1 MNLIRCVRPTGI
13 VRHAPALMVLV
24 ATLCSVALASAAEGV
39 LTLDDAVRR
48 ALIDAPQL
56 LAAQASVDSARQLAP
71 TAGRLPD
78 PEAIVGIDNLPVNT
92 ADAFSLSRDFM
103 TMRKVGVMQSVPS
116 AAKRS
121 SQRNLASREI
131 NLAEARVAAGRF
143 EIAKA
148 TAEAW
153 IESAVAARSLEV
165 LRARRQDLATPAA
178 AARASLAGGNRSVG
192 DVLAGETT
200 LARLDARILDLEQQ
214 LAMRRAELGRWV
226 GDAAARDF
234 GLLPWARELEPES
247 LTLAQTVEA
256 HAPLAPAAAEVE
268 LARAE
273 VQAARAQ
280 RRPDWSAELSYADR
294 GSSFSN
300 MVSLQFRVGLPLF
313 AKYRQNPVIAS
324 GLSTLRAREAEK
336 QAEIRMHRAE
346 VESLLAQWRS
356 GRTRLQ
362 QYIETLLPL
371 ASDRNRAVT
380 AAYGAGRGDLSA
392 VIGATAEEID
402 LQIERIALEGEI
414 SRAWVFLHLL
424 HSGGMP

>member
-153 IESAVAARSLEV
+153 IQSAVAARSLEV
-165 LRARRQDLATPAA
+165 LRARRQGSRPHPPQQRGHRWQVATAVWAMCWRVKPRS
-178 AARASLAGGNRSVG
+178 RASTREFSIWSSSWPCDVRNWGVG
-192 DVLAGETT
+192 WAT
-200 LARLDARILDLEQQ
+200 L
-214 LAMRRAELGRWV
+214 
-226 GDAAARDF
+226 
-234 GLLPWARELEPES
+234 
-247 LTLAQTVEA
+247 
-256 HAPLAPAAAEVE
+256 
-268 LARAE
+268 
-273 VQAARAQ
+273 Q
-280 RRPDWSAELSYADR
+280 R
-294 GSSFSN
+294 
-300 MVSLQFRVGLPLF
+300 
-313 AKYRQNPVIAS
+313 
-324 GLSTLRAREAEK
+324 
-336 QAEIRMHRAE
+336 
-346 VESLLAQWRS
+346 
-356 GRTRLQ
+356 
-362 QYIETLLPL
+362 
-371 ASDRNRAVT
+371 
-380 AAYGAGRGDLSA
+380 
-392 VIGATAEEID
+392 
-402 LQIERIALEGEI
+402 EI
-414 SRAWVFLHLL
+414 SGCCPGRASWSRSH
-424 HSGGMP
+424 